1 MKTTAASPLTVTL
14 LVIASATLAGALAF
28 EHIGGLLPCPL
39 CLQQRIP
46 YWSAL
51 PLCLLALLAFRW
63 KFFAL
68 GAGMMS
74 LVALGFALGS
84 ALGVYHAGIEWHWWE
99 GPATCSGTAPPANID
114 ALLEDLEDG
123 GALVRCDEA
132 AWRLLGI
139 SLSGYNALIS
149 IFLSGLGVVAAK
161 ESWRAR

>member
-1 MKTTAASPLTVTL
+1 MKTKTIL
-14 LVIASATLAGALAF
+14 LLAIAGATLVAALAF

-51 PLCLLALLAFRW
+51 PASLLALLAFRW

-68 GAGMMS
+68 GAGLMS
-74 LVALGFALGS
+74 LVALGFAFGS
-84 ALGVYHAGIEWHWWE
+84 VLAVYHAGIEWHWWE
-99 GPATCSGTAPPANID
+99 GPVSCSGSSAPASID
-114 ALLEDLEDG
+114 ALLEGLEGD
-123 GALVRCDEA
+123 APPRCDEA

-149 IFLSGLGVVAAK
+149 IFLSGLGFMAAK